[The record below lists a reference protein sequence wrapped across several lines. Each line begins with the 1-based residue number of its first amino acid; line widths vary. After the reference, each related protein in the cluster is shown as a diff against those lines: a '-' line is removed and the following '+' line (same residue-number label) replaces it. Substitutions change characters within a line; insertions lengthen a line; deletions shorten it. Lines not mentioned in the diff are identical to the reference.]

1 MKEEITTRPPST
13 PLHLHGSDNQANHF
27 QADKIDSV
35 KNIVENYDQKYEVHV
50 HLSPSTPP
58 PRSCGR
64 PGTACSNLRTCI
76 LDLIGI
82 EAVLAENEITDL
94 NLYFGQDLFL
104 GNPLSEVL
112 KLFLVLTLMM
122 ISFCWLVITL
132 LYSGGCG
139 K

>member
-27 QADKIDSV
+27 QADKIDTV
-35 KNIVENYDQKYEVHV
+35 INIVENYDTKCEVHV

-76 LDLIGI
+76 LDLIGL
-82 EAVLAENEITDL
+82 EAVLAL
-94 NLYFGQDLFL
+94 LLVAAHFSGHGQDLFL

>member
-35 KNIVENYDQKYEVHV
+35 MNIVENYDQKYEVHV

-76 LDLIGI
+76 LDLIGL
-82 EAVLAENEITDL
+82 EAVLAL
-94 NLYFGQDLFL
+94 LLVAAHFSGHGQDLFL

-122 ISFCWLVITL
+122 ISCFWLVITL
-132 LYSGGCG
+132 LYSGDCC